1 MTASGIEHSVD
12 TRQITSE
19 CSVRMEKLLTLW
31 LQDLET
37 RNFPV
42 PLKQIQEKARR
53 LHEAI
58 KETCSDLNKKCQKDK
73 PFVASNGWF
82 QNFRIRRG
90 FTSIN
95 LKGESASADHAAAKV
110 YPKEFQKIVS
120 DGKYLP
126 KQIFNFDETSFYYK
140 SPPSRTYVN
149 NINKTKKKGT
159 KILKDRATLLL
170 GGNAHGHKMKPYLL
184 YKSENPRCFK
194 GIDKSTLPVI
204 FRSNRKAWMTSS
216 SYKDW
221 WVNFLIPDL
230 EKYCFSEN
238 ISFKILVIVD
248 NAPSH
253 PDLSD
258 IHPNVKMIFLPP
270 NTTSLL
276 QPMDMGVISIVK
288 TNFKHLLLEIAIK
301 AAAGNNMQFLEFLK
315 LFSIKNAIMLFG
327 KAWESVPKSAMS
339 GVWSKLLK
347 NEEDDKSKT
356 LIDQKVEEIIAIGT
370 NFGLPGM
377 EAQEISE
384 SIAYQEDDLSIE
396 ELLELDNEC
405 AKESTVSENVDVVNL
420 EQNLKAESVKK
431 ALLHISMACDI
442 LDENDPDQER
452 LMAFQ
457 KGISSSIVAYKKFL
471 SDKSK
476 KIVQKNMED
485 FFSGE

>member
-1 MTASGIEHSVD
+1 MTASGIDHSLD

-19 CSVRMEKLLTLW
+19 CSVRMEKLLSLW

-42 PLKQIQEKARR
+42 SLKQIQEKARR

-58 KETCSDLNKKCQKDK
+58 KENCTDVDKKCQKDK

-95 LKGESASADHAAAKV
+95 LKGESASADHAAAKI

-120 DGKYLP
+120 DGNYLP
-126 KQIFNFDETSFYYK
+126 KQIWNFDESGFYYK
-140 SPPSRTYVN
+140 SPPSRTYVK

-159 KILKDRATLLL
+159 KMLKDRATLLL
-170 GGNAHGHKMKPYLL
+170 GGNADGHKMKPYLL
-184 YKSENPRCFK
+184 YKAENPRCFK
-194 GIDKSTLPVI
+194 GIDKSTLPVT

-216 SYKDW
+216 SFKDW
-221 WVNFLIPDL
+221 YVNFFIPYVK
-230 EKYCFSEN
+230 KYCLSQN
-238 ISFKILVIVD
+238 ISYKILLIID

-258 IHPNVKMIFLPP
+258 IDPNIKMVFLPP

-288 TNFKHLLLEIAIK
+288 TNFKHLLLDIAIK
-301 AAAGNNMQFLEFLK
+301 TAAGSNMKFLEFLK
-315 LFSIKNAIMLFG
+315 LFNIKNAIMLFG
-327 KAWESVPKSAMS
+327 KAWESVPTSAMS

-347 NEEDDKSKT
+347 NTEDSESKT
-356 LIDQKVEEIIAIGT
+356 LIDQKVEEIIVLGT
-370 NFGLPGM
+370 GFGLPGM

-396 ELLELDNEC
+396 ELLELDNES
-405 AKESTVSENVDVVNL
+405 AKQSNESEIIDVVNL
-420 EQNLKAESVKK
+420 EQNLKADSVKK
-431 ALLHISMACDI
+431 ALLHISEACD
-442 LDENDPDQER
+442 LLAEQDPDQER
-452 LMAFQ
+452 FLAFQ
-457 KGISSSIVAYKKFL
+457 QGISSSIAAYKKFL
-471 SDKSK
+471 SDKKK
-476 KIVQKNMED
+476 KIIQKNMED